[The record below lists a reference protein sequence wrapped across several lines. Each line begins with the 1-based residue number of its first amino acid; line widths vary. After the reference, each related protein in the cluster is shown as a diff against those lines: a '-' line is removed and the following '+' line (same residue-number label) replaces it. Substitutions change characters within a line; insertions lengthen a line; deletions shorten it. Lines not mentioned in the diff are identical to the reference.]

1 MARLRGKFTPIKSF
15 GLKKKLNEKFWSKD
29 MSLDREVRGNL
40 IQISTDLVDGLDMK
54 IEIEDIIFTGSL
66 ANYNWSKYSDIDLHI
81 LVDYLEINKDYDL
94 VQKYLESVKK
104 IWNTNHDIIIKGYPV
119 EVYFQDVS
127 EEHSSS
133 GQFSVLK
140 DKWLVK
146 PQLGSFKPDEQLIKK
161 KSIGYIKEIDELEM
175 DIESGDTWD
184 DIEDRFVKLWKK
196 IKQSRKK
203 SLEKDGEFSIE
214 NLIFKLLRRNGYIE
228 KLINLK
234 TKAYDD
240 QYTIK

>member
-1 MARLRGKFTPIKSF
+1 
-15 GLKKKLNEKFWSKD
+15 

-54 IEIEDIIFTGSL
+54 IDIEDIIFTGSL
-66 ANYNWSKYSDIDLHI
+66 ANYNWSRYSDIDLHI

-104 IWNTNHDIIIKGYPV
+104 IWNKNHDIIIKGYPV

-146 PQLGSFKPDEQLIKK
+146 PHPGNFRPDEQLIKK

-175 DIESGDTWD
+175 DIESGETWD

-196 IKQSRKK
+196 IKQSRKT
-203 SLEKDGEFSIE
+203 SLKKDGEFSIE
-214 NLIFKLLRRNGYIE
+214 NLVFKLLRRNGYIE

-234 TKAYDD
+234 TKAYDK
-240 QYTIK
+240 QYTLK

>member
-1 MARLRGKFTPIKSF
+1 MARSRGKFTPIKSF

-66 ANYNWSKYSDIDLHI
+66 ANYNWSRYSDIDLHI
-81 LVDYLEINKDYDL
+81 LVDYLEINRDYDL

-127 EEHSSS
+127 EKHSSS

-146 PQLGSFKPDEQLIKK
+146 PQPGSFRPDEQLIKK

-175 DIESGDTWD
+175 DIETGETWD

-196 IKQSRKK
+196 IKQSRKT

-214 NLIFKLLRRNGYIE
+214 NLVFKLLRRNGYIE

-234 TKAYDD
+234 TKAYDK
-240 QYTIK
+240 QYTLK